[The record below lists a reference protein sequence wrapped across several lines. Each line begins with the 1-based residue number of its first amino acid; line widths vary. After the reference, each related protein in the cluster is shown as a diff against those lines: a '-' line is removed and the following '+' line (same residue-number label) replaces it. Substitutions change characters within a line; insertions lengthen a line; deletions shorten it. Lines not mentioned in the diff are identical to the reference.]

1 MERERF
7 IAFTVKEEQVSN
19 PVAVF
24 AWSLPL
30 RVRVDAV
37 RLVGLI
43 RFNVETVSVEVTISV
58 FKKAVVVCWV
68 EKATVERCSVPLP
81 VHVDVAVM

>member
-30 RVRVDAV
+30 RVDAV

-58 FKKAVVVCWV
+58 LKKAFEVCWV
-68 EKATVERCSVPLP
+68 EKATVERSSDPLP